1 MTVCWFPLCNNP
13 LLYNR
18 EALIHITNVAQKVQK
33 ILLKYQPFKSSLNI
47 IEMTTKPM
55 IIIIVP
61 IITYVVGVI
70 LYKKFIINLY
80 PSILLFISQASLHDK
95 RTYNNIN
102 ESYEHKV
109 CTTKTYRLQAFHHR
123 IIISFANMN
132 KTYQ

>member
-70 LYKKFIINLY
+70 LCKKLY
-80 PSILLFISQASLHDK
+80 
-95 RTYNNIN
+95 
-102 ESYEHKV
+102 
-109 CTTKTYRLQAFHHR
+109 
-123 IIISFANMN
+123 
-132 KTYQ
+132 